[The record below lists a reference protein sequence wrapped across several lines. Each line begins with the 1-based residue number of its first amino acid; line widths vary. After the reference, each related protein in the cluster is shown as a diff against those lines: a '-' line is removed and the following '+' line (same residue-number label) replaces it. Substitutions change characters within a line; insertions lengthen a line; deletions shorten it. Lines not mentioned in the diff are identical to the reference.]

1 VRAHQCQI
9 VRNIA
14 RRASTQRAVLVLFA
28 VAALAT
34 PVAAQSTQGGFAGV
48 IVSAATIENGTSAAV
63 SGSVGY
69 RFTPSVG
76 FSIELTSVPT
86 FDPDV
91 SSPPSIPIIQTITP
105 TTFIFPPPTLTYEG
119 DGGHAIAFTANLR
132 IDAPNRRTFAPFVV
146 AGAGIGSV
154 TDRVK
159 ITTTYSPGIILAGV
173 TPISIPTALVRPP
186 VVQTI
191 TRTSTDFAVTFGGGV
206 SVFSTKHLAL
216 EIDVRYLGVLGSR
229 DLHIGRYGAGI
240 SYRF

>member
-1 VRAHQCQI
+1 

-14 RRASTQRAVLVLFA
+14 RRASAQRAVLVWFA

-48 IVSAATIENGTSAAV
+48 IVSAATIEEGTSAAV

-76 FSIELTSVPT
+76 FSLELTSVPT

-91 SSPPSIPIIQTITP
+91 SSPPSIPIIQITTP
-105 TTFIFPPPTLTYEG
+105 TTVIFPPPTITYEG

-132 IDAPNRRTFAPFVV
+132 IDVPNRRTFAPFVV

-191 TRTSTDFAVTFGGGV
+191 TRSSTDFAVTFGGGV